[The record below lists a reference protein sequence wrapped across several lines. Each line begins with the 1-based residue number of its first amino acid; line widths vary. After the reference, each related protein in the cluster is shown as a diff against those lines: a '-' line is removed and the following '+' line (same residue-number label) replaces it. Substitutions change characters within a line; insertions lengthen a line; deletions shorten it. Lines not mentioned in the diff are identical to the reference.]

1 MIHGR
6 VPDWQRN
13 TLRDKGRK
21 KIEERSQGYL
31 ESFGL
36 RGYFYGHKDEG
47 QPGRF
52 ESVLKGKTEY
62 ACLSPVSLQNEP
74 PN

>member
-1 MIHGR
+1 MIHGHI
-6 VPDWQRN
+6 PDWQRN

-21 KIEERSQGYL
+21 KIEERPQGYL

-36 RGYFYGHKDEG
+36 RGYFYGQKAEG

-52 ESVLKGKTEY
+52 ESVLKGKTGY
-62 ACLSPVSLQNEP
+62 GCLWPVSVLAAPQS
-74 PN
+74 